1 MRTASLLCC
10 ALVAMS
16 FGASAAQAQ
25 SLRNAEPPAEFPP
38 SSYEGKQYVDSR
50 GCIYVRAGL
59 DGAVRWVPRVTRDRK
74 HICGARPTLA
84 NANQAPASAPASK
97 QAMAPKPARKT
108 ATITPKRNGATST
121 NASAGATSRVAALD
135 APAKPTM
142 RKPVIPAQKMRGQ
155 RRSPVVQGG
164 CENLSPLSRR
174 YMGNDPDIRC
184 GPQAI
189 SPVTPGGEQ
198 GARAAPVA
206 GQRGNPARGV
216 RIVQGTRIVPRHV
229 HEQQLQSAD
238 LDGPP
243 DGYSPV
249 WEDDRLNR
257 ARAHQTLTGKRSMDA
272 RWTRTVPRQLKPA
285 QLRAGAVVF
294 DPGSARIV
302 PATQPRARISTKSQ
316 APQSVAIR
324 SEAATPRVS
333 TKTSAPERKMRNATH
348 RYVQVAHFSDPSAM
362 RQAAGKLRAAGLSV
376 RVGRYSRGGVPHQLV
391 LAGPYDSETELHAAL
406 SVAQQTGFGGARLG
420 K

>member
-1 MRTASLLCC
+1 MRIASLLGC

-16 FGASAAQAQ
+16 LWASTTQAQ
-25 SLRNAEPPAEFPP
+25 SLRNAEPPAELPP
-38 SSYEGKQYVDSR
+38 SSYGGKQYVDSR

-59 DGAVRWVPRVTRDRK
+59 DGAVRWVPRVTRDRR

-84 NANQAPASAPASK
+84 NAEQAPAPASK
-97 QAMAPKPARKT
+97 QATAPKPARTT
-108 ATITPKRNGATST
+108 APKRTGPAST
-121 NASAGATSRVAALD
+121 NAPAGAASRI

-142 RKPVIPAQKMRGQ
+142 RKPVIPAQKTRGQ

-184 GPQAI
+184 GPQAV
-189 SPVTPGGEQ
+189 SPVTSGGAQ
-198 GARAAPVA
+198 GARVAPVA
-206 GQRGNPARGV
+206 GQRANPARGV

-229 HEQQLQSAD
+229 HEQQLQSTD

-243 DGYSPV
+243 DGYSRV

-257 ARAHQTLTGKRSMDA
+257 RRAHQTLTGKRSMEA

-285 QLRAGAVVF
+285 QLRAGTVVF

-316 APQSVAIR
+316 APQSAATR
-324 SEAATPRVS
+324 SKAATPRVS
-333 TKTSAPERKMRNATH
+333 TKTSAPARKMRNATH

-376 RVGRYSRGGVPHQLV
+376 RVGRYSSGGVPHQLV
-391 LAGPYDSETELHAAL
+391 LAGPYDSKTELHAAL